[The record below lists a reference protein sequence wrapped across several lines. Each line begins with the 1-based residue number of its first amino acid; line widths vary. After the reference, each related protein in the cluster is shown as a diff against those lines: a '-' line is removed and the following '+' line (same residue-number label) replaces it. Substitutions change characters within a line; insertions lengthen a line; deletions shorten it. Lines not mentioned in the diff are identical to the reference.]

1 MHALQSAHT
10 SFEAGLVRILEML
23 GEERPVGENWHA
35 ALIRRVAMG
44 IAATRPPILG
54 PDLVDTAQTTRRFR
68 HRAAHNY
75 DNFEIR
81 EVEPVIEAAEKLA
94 ARLIVEVRRFRD
106 MIDPPDAGR

>member
-54 PDLVDTAQTTRRFR
+54 PDIVDAAQTTRRFR

-75 DNFEIR
+75 DSFEIR
-81 EVEPVIEAAEKLA
+81 EVGPVIEAAEKLA

-106 MIDPPDAGR
+106 MINPRATGR